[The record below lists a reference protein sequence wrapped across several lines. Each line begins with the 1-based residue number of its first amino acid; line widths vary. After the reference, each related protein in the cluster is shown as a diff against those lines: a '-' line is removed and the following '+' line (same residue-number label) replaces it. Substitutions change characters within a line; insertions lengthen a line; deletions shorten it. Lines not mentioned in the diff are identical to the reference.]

1 MTARPATVYLVATD
15 DKDGNNL
22 QAGET
27 YSVTF
32 PAKMP
37 VKQFWSLII
46 YDFYTMAFIYTKEE
60 LQGLSSYDLE
70 QMQKNSDGGVTLYFG
85 PKAPEGLKSNWIPT
99 TGKRPFPIVR
109 FYGST
114 EDFWEGSFRLPDV
127 KLVK

>member
-22 QAGET
+22 QASET

-99 TGKRPFPIVR
+99 AGKRPFPIVR
-109 FYGST
+109 FYGPT